1 VAKHLAAIHAETTGS
16 HKDLRPSQVGAAMPE
31 EQPPDQRELGLNLT
45 LAQVG
50 VEMVT
55 PLIVGL
61 MVDHYAGTR
70 PWFTIIGV
78 ILGFVGG
85 LTHIVLLANRQE
97 VVRREKK
104 EKPGG
109 GDS

>member
-1 VAKHLAAIHAETTGS
+1 VAKPRVAIHAETTGS
-16 HKDLRPSQVGAAMPE
+16 RKYLRPSQVEAVMPE

-55 PLIVGL
+55 PLFVGL
-61 MVDHYAGTR
+61 VVDHYAGTS
-70 PWFTIIGV
+70 PWFTISGV

-85 LTHIVLLANRQE
+85 VTHIVLLANRQE
-97 VVRREKK
+97 MARRKK
-104 EKPGG
+104 NDKPGSG
-109 GDS
+109 AV